1 VSDPLLDLAR
11 ELRGEFADAL
21 RTARAA
27 GSAVTVAKIAQRSL
41 KGTADTLPDRASWA
55 CRSGCSFCCH
65 NAVSV
70 SAPEAFRLA
79 DALRRLPAEERA
91 SLERNV
97 RARAAELVGIPLREQ
112 ANRRTPCA
120 LLAPDG
126 ACRRYA
132 ERPLPC
138 IGLASFDRGA
148 CERVF
153 RGLGKADLIPIDN
166 VLLSVSGAHNLA
178 LRLACR
184 DVGLSSVR
192 YELHDALVVAL
203 NDPDAERRW
212 LAGED
217 PFARCRPDLT
227 SVGPEAEA
235 ELARF
240 ADLLS

>member
-21 RTARAA
+21 RVARDAGTAVA
-27 GSAVTVAKIAQRSL
+27 VAKIAQRSL
-41 KGTADTLPDRASWA
+41 KASAEHLPERANWA

-79 DALRRLPAEERA
+79 DAVRRLPPAERA
-91 SLERNV
+91 SLEGDLRT
-97 RARAAELVGIPLREQ
+97 RAAEVAGLTLREQ

-120 LLAPDG
+120 LLASDG
-126 ACRRYA
+126 SCRRYA

-138 IGLASFDRGA
+138 IGLASFDRAA

-153 RGLGKADLIPIDN
+153 QGLGKADLIPIDN

-184 DVGLSSVR
+184 DLGLSPAR

-203 NDPDAERRW
+203 DDPDAERRW

-217 PFARCRPDLT
+217 PLARCRPDLT

-240 ADLLS
+240 AILLA

>member
-97 RARAAELVGIPLREQ
+97 
-112 ANRRTPCA
+112 
-120 LLAPDG
+120 LAPDG